1 MPVGGIAL
9 LFFSNFGR
17 VRKVQRL
24 KKILITLGLLTFMIG
39 GYFLTDDQVV
49 VEDGLIVGLECNY
62 APFNWTQL
70 DDSNGAVKI
79 SNAFGYCG
87 GYDVEIAKQIA
98 DDLGK
103 ELVIKKITDFDTL
116 PLLVNNGTIDLIIAG
131 MSPTEQR
138 REVIAFSDEY
148 YYSDLVL
155 VVKADS
161 SLAKANDLSDFRGAK
176 VAAQLGTLHNE
187 LIKQI
192 PSVNHSTPLSDFP
205 TLTVA
210 VKTGAIEAMVAEK
223 PVAMAIVASN
233 PDLTY
238 VEFEEGHG
246 FNLMGDD
253 QTSLMVTI
261 GLHKEEEN
269 LLTAVNKSLE
279 TLSSEER
286 DQLMEVAISNQP
298 ASEE

>member
-1 MPVGGIAL
+1 MSMVGKIKEILTGI
-9 LFFSNFGR
+9 
-17 VRKVQRL
+17 
-24 KKILITLGLLTFMIG
+24 GLLTFMIG
-39 GYFLTDDQVV
+39 GYFLTDEQVV
-49 VEDGLIVGLECNY
+49 VEDGLVVGLECNY

-87 GYDVEIAKQIA
+87 GYDVEIAKGIA
-98 DDLGK
+98 QDLGK

-138 REVIAFSDEY
+138 REVIAFSEEY

-155 VVKADS
+155 VVKENSEFSEAT
-161 SLAKANDLSDFRGAK
+161 NLSGFRGAT
-176 VAAQLGTLHNE
+176 VAAQIGTLHND

-210 VKTGAIEAMVAEK
+210 VKTGAIDAMVAEK

-233 PDLTY
+233 PDLKY
-238 VEFEEGHG
+238 IEFEEGNG
-246 FNLMGDD
+246 FNLVGDD

-261 GLHKEEEN
+261 GLHKEADS
-269 LLTAVNKSLE
+269 LLGAVNKSLE
-279 TLSSEER
+279 NLSAEKR
-286 DQLMEVAISNQP
+286 DQLMEVAILNQP